1 MTRTMTPEVRKE
13 ILTNL
18 TKTCVLWT
26 EDLMKGFFDDPQS
39 SIAHQLVL
47 EAYAAAI
54 ITLSNRLP
62 NRKAILKTFVIELQD
77 SINKEAS

>member
-1 MTRTMTPEVRKE
+1 MSSPVTPEVRKE
-13 ILTNL
+13 ILASL

-39 SIAHQLVL
+39 SFAHQMVL

-54 ITLSNRLP
+54 LTLSNRLP
-62 NRKAILKTFVIELQD
+62 NRAAILKTFVIELQD
-77 SINKEAS
+77 SINKETP